1 MHFGLSNSPP
11 ASAMAPPA
19 LVCALL
25 TLACPMDRVSL
36 CDIAA
41 DDRPSVDQLSHDDPL
56 PALPSNPWIM
66 SRGPTD
72 AKHSVAD
79 LVASSEPRDSYSS
92 VILNS
97 FGLLAT
103 RLKPHWLDLWSRSP
117 VGTTTSWTVAHW
129 LASGRL
135 SRMLLVLLVL
145 APGADAQAV
154 SEVRIGGL
162 FPLDMDHVGV
172 LAAFVM
178 AVQEIN
184 NSTELLPDIQ
194 LR

>member
-1 MHFGLSNSPP
+1 
-11 ASAMAPPA
+11 MAPPA

-25 TLACPMDRVSL
+25 VLVCPMDRVSL
-36 CDIAA
+36 CDIATH
-41 DDRPSVDQLSHDDPL
+41 DRSSVDQLSHDGPFR
-56 PALPSNPWIM
+56 AVPSNPWIM

-72 AKHSVAD
+72 AKDSVAD
-79 LVASSEPRDSYSS
+79 LVASSEPRNTYSS

-103 RLKPHWLDLWSRSP
+103 RLKHDWLDLWCRSP
-117 VGTTTSWTVAHW
+117 VGTTSWAVAHW

-162 FPLDMDHVGV
+162 FPQDMDHLGI
-172 LAAFVM
+172 LTAFVM

-184 NSTELLPDIQ
+184 NSTELLPDVQ

>member
-1 MHFGLSNSPP
+1 
-11 ASAMAPPA
+11 
-19 LVCALL
+19 
-25 TLACPMDRVSL
+25 
-36 CDIAA
+36 
-41 DDRPSVDQLSHDDPL
+41 
-56 PALPSNPWIM
+56 M
-66 SRGPTD
+66 SRGSTD

-79 LVASSEPRDSYSS
+79 LVASSEPRDSYLS

-97 FGLLAT
+97 VGLLAS
-103 RLKPHWLDLWSRSP
+103 RLKPDWAVLWSRSP
-117 VGTTTSWTVAHW
+117 VGTTTSWVVAHW

-145 APGADAQAV
+145 ARGADAQAV

>member
-1 MHFGLSNSPP
+1 
-11 ASAMAPPA
+11 MAPPA

-25 TLACPMDRVSL
+25 VLACPMDRVSL

-41 DDRPSVDQLSHDDPL
+41 NDRSSVDQLSHDGPL
-56 PALPSNPWIM
+56 PAVPSNPWIM

-72 AKHSVAD
+72 AKDSVAD
-79 LVASSEPRDSYSS
+79 LVASSEPPDSYSS

-97 FGLLAT
+97 FGLLST
-103 RLKPHWLDLWSRSP
+103 RLKHDWLDLWSRSP
-117 VGTTTSWTVAHW
+117 VGTTSWAVAHW

-184 NSTELLPDIQ
+184 NSTELLPDVK

>member
-1 MHFGLSNSPP
+1 
-11 ASAMAPPA
+11 
-19 LVCALL
+19 
-25 TLACPMDRVSL
+25 MDRVSL

-41 DDRPSVDQLSHDDPL
+41 DDRSTVDQLSHDGPL

-72 AKHSVAD
+72 AKHGVVD
-79 LVASSEPRDSYSS
+79 MVVPSEPRDSYSS
-92 VILNS
+92 VIVNS
-97 FGLLAT
+97 VGLLAPW
-103 RLKPHWLDLWSRSP
+103 LKHDWADLCCRSP
-117 VGTTTSWTVAHW
+117 VGTTSWAVAPW

-145 APGADAQAV
+145 APSADAQAV

-184 NSTELLPDIQ
+184 NSTQLLPDFK

>member
-25 TLACPMDRVSL
+25 MLACPMDRVSL

-41 DDRPSVDQLSHDDPL
+41 DDRSSVDQLSHDDPL

-66 SRGPTD
+66 SCGPTD

-97 FGLLAT
+97 VGLLAT

-117 VGTTTSWTVAHW
+117 VGTSWTVAHW